1 MAVKERIGIVVSNKM
16 QKTLVVNVE
25 SRFPHPIYSKTMI
38 RTKKY
43 VVHDENNDCKIGDQV
58 LIKECRPLSR
68 RKRWTLEKIISK
80 SSIVN

>member
-1 MAVKERIGIVVSNKM
+1 MAVKERIGIVVRNKM

-25 SRFPHPIYSKTMI
+25 SRFPHPIYSKTTI

-43 VVHDENNDCKIGDQV
+43 VVHDENNDCNIGDQI

>member
-1 MAVKERIGIVVSNKM
+1 MAVKERIGIVVSDKM
-16 QKTLVVNVE
+16 EKTVVVNVE

-43 VVHDENNDCKIGDQV
+43 MVHDEKNDCHIGDQV

-68 RKRWTLEKIISK
+68 KKRWTLEKIISK